1 MLLPSIFFK
10 KEIHSD
16 FLKSDAHRHKKI
28 YLLNEISLKLMKINF
43 LFRLVSSSRPQDI

>member
-1 MLLPSIFFK
+1 MLLPIFFK

-16 FLKSDAHRHKKI
+16 FLKWDSHRRKKKK

-43 LFRLVSSSRPQDI
+43 LFRLESSSGPQDI